1 MSPEIVVKNRWL
13 GFLIWQSI
21 SSTSLF
27 FLHKTLI
34 LSLFS
39 SSKNPSFLLSI
50 FFFVSFH
57 LSLLLL
63 SLSLFL
69 LSSPQP
75 DPAASAPDLARGLL
89 RLLLKSVVA
98 RSSAD
103 LSTADF
109 RRRAAKSLSFL
120 TFVILSGISGFLS
133 VVSVCDGDGL
143 LDATRFFR
151 LGLRGIVLGILFG
164 VDYVCRKRWV
174 LVFPIIQRPLFFSF
188 KMGLPSSLRQA
199 LKLSSAAY
207 LISTVLMLF
216 LPDPF
221 QLKSTIRQ
229 LLVQQITIYL
239 GTSVVSFCWELSHHL
254 LQVLLTRRFIFA
266 PPQGSAAAET
276 NPSEPLLA
284 ALEQSTPRS
293 IFQYLAY
300 LDLCMVC
307 ENNVDTWRRAA
318 FFEET
323 GETYRRVV
331 SACLRP
337 LEQLTSRIAEGLE
350 GSSAEKSDLF
360 SQQLSSPMVTHVDLR
375 LHEAFN
381 DFQLCAWSART
392 VASLTARSRGED
404 RFGVAQ
410 LTGCNAAV
418 VSTLLSCLL
427 AVEACL
433 GKKTSPQSPHLLS
446 PTNIRWAT
454 VNTGRR
460 EFVGKKRDN
469 TLHGKAYVMADVLR
483 TSIYEIVSPFHEE
496 MQKCAKAAIL
506 DKDWIIKS
514 KALYSTREI
523 LVHKLSLFLDFRAN

>member
-34 LSLFS
+34 LSLFFS
-39 SSKNPSFLLSI
+39 SSKTSSFLLSI
-50 FFFVSFH
+50 FSFVSFH

-69 LSSPQP
+69 LSSPQL

-103 LSTADF
+103 LSTDDF
-109 RRRAAKSLSFL
+109 RRRAAKSLRFL

-143 LDATRFFR
+143 LDAAWFFG

-188 KMGLPSSLRQA
+188 KMGLPSSLWQA

-221 QLKSTIRQ
+221 KLESTIRQ

-266 PPQGSAAAET
+266 PSQGSAAAET

-284 ALEQSTPRS
+284 ALEQSTPR
-293 IFQYLAY
+293 
-300 LDLCMVC
+300 
-307 ENNVDTWRRAA
+307 
-318 FFEET
+318 
-323 GETYRRVV
+323 RVV

-337 LEQLTSRIAEGLE
+337 LEQLTSRIAEGLV
-350 GSSAEKSDLF
+350 GSPAEKSDLF

-375 LHEAFN
+375 LHQAFN

-410 LTGCNAAV
+410 LTGCNGAV
-418 VSTLLSCLL
+418 VSTLLCCLL

-446 PTNIRWAT
+446 PTNIRWVT
-454 VNTGRR
+454 VYTGRR

-469 TLHGKAYVMADVLR
+469 TLHGKAYVMADFLR
-483 TSIYEIVSPFHEE
+483 TSIYEIVSAFHEE
-496 MQKCAKAAIL
+496 MQKGAKAAIL

-514 KALYSTREI
+514 KPLYSTREI
-523 LVHKLSLFLDFRAN
+523 LVHKLSLFLDFRPN